1 MSNEIKC
8 PKCGSTQLTTDK
20 KGFSGKQAVGGAILT
35 GGIGVLAG
43 TIGSNKIIITCLACG
58 NQFKPGE
65 DLEGKRRKAEELRK
79 QQQEQMKLIK
89 KPIFWILLI
98 IIFGSIIYVFSPS
111 SPNQSSNTNTDPSTI
126 SVSEPEKINYEVI
139 ENWDAGKL
147 ILIDVKQT
155 NVETL
160 KKLGLRLN
168 YEMKDYSIVQI
179 MVFNSKKA
187 VGMYHKIESLSK
199 NDETFYDKHFIAVY
213 HKNTNTNL
221 NRMVITING
230 LNGEQ
235 IDVNF

>member
-1 MSNEIKC
+1 MNNEIKC

-20 KGFSGKQAVGGAILT
+20 KGFSGKQAIGGAILT

-43 TIGSNKIIITCLACG
+43 TIGSNKVIITCLACG

-65 DLEGKRRKAEELRK
+65 NLEGKKRKAEELRK
-79 QQQEQMKLIK
+79 QQEEQMKLIK
-89 KPIFWILLI
+89 KPMFWVVLLI
-98 IIFGSIIYVFSPS
+98 ISGFIIYVFSPS
-111 SPNQSSNTNTDPSTI
+111 SPNQSSNTNTNTSTI
-126 SVSEPEKINYEVI
+126 SVPEPEKINYKVI
-139 ENWDAGKL
+139 EDWNVGKL

-168 YEMKDYSIVQI
+168 YEMKDFSDVQI
-179 MVFNSKKA
+179 IVFNNIKA
-187 VGMYHKIESLSK
+187 AGMYHKLESLSK
-199 NDETFYDKHFIAVY
+199 SDETFYDKHFIAVY
-213 HKNTNTNL
+213 HKNTNTSF

-230 LNGEQ
+230 LSGEQ